1 MPFSSPAARAAFF
14 EKLKLKQG
22 SINPSQPNFSTK
34 MQHSTLEANI
44 TPKMPDI
51 SKIKLPKV
59 SDNDIKPLRFKKI
72 KSFIKGY

>member
-22 SINPSQPNFSTK
+22 NSNPSQPNFSSK
-34 MQHSTLEANI
+34 QHSSLEANI

-51 SKIKLPKV
+51 SKLKLPKV
-59 SDNDIKPLRFKKI
+59 SETEKPNRFKKI
-72 KSFIKGY
+72 KSFIKG